1 MADIKIKGP
10 QKVLSWGIND
20 GIQDKN
26 QPYFFMYELRWIQR
40 TFGCPHRFTLSA
52 INSDG
57 YLLDDRPKR
66 AYGMKSRPAVR
77 SDQWLQR

>member
-40 TFGCPHRFTLSA
+40 TL
-52 INSDG
+52 
-57 YLLDDRPKR
+57 
-66 AYGMKSRPAVR
+66 AVLIGSLFLPSIAMDTCSMTGR
-77 SDQWLQR
+77 NERME